1 VYAGR
6 SQATPVTAWLRIPLD
21 YFHSATY
28 AQYPDETHASI
39 RRTFNT
45 PSVHTALAPTRRQ
58 FCGYCGTHLTA
69 WNEDDNHAADYLN
82 VTLGSLL
89 SESVDMLE
97 AMNIVSASD
106 SDTEALVKEDEV
118 NEESHIPTSE
128 DSMGGVEATPGTPQ
142 DVTNLRPSAMQNR
155 GMPYFEEMVEN
166 SRLGRIK
173 RQKGGHTSRDGR
185 TTVEWE
191 VVEIGGDDTTPMEAV
206 EASDTDGGRTKR
218 QKTGA

>member
-1 VYAGR
+1 M
-6 SQATPVTAWLRIPLD
+6 
-21 YFHSATY
+21 
-28 AQYPDETHASI
+28 
-39 RRTFNT
+39 
-45 PSVHTALAPTRRQ
+45 HTALAPTRRQ

-69 WNEDDNHAADYLN
+69 WNEDDNHSADYLN

-128 DSMGGVEATPGTPQ
+128 DSMGGVEATPAPPQ
-142 DVTNLRPSAMQNR
+142 DVTYLRPSAMQNR

-191 VVEIGGDDTTPMEAV
+191 VFEIGGDGTTPMEAV
-206 EASDTDGGRTKR
+206 EASDADGGRSKR